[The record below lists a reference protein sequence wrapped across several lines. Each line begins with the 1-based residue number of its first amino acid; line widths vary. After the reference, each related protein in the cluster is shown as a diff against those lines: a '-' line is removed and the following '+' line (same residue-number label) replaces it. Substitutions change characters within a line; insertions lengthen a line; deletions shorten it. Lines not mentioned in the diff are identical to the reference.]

1 MWAAFLFVSDGLIG
15 WDDIDTRSVLSA
27 ALERIL
33 TTEMF
38 INMNL
43 EEKKM
48 PAIKKILLY
57 MGDLSVLAAPPFSVT
72 SQSSRN
78 RKA

>member
-1 MWAAFLFVSDGLIG
+1 MFVSDGLIG
-15 WDDIDTRSVLSA
+15 WDDIDTRCFGVLSA

-43 EEKKM
+43 EKKN
-48 PAIKKILLY
+48 ACY
-57 MGDLSVLAAPPFSVT
+57 
-72 SQSSRN
+72 
-78 RKA
+78 

>member
-1 MWAAFLFVSDGLIG
+1 MLVSDGLIG
-15 WDDIDTRSVLSA
+15 WDDIDTRYFGVLSA

-43 EEKKM
+43 EKKKM